1 MDDESIVSLYLHRD
15 DDAIRL
21 TSEKYGTRLRALA
34 YGITQDD
41 QTAEE
46 CENDTYLQAWNSIP
60 PHEPCSYL
68 YAFLARITRHIALN
82 HCRDRARLKRS
93 AHICQLSREM
103 EQCLP
108 APDDTASR
116 MDEIVLR
123 EAINGFLAG
132 LSEEKRNIF
141 LRRYWFLDSIGD
153 ISQRYG
159 LSESKVKIIL
169 FRSRN
174 QLRQHLQKEGF
185 SI

>member
-1 MDDESIVSLYLHRD
+1 MDDENIVSLYLCRD
-15 DDAIRL
+15 DEAIRL
-21 TSEKYGTRLRALA
+21 TSIKYGSRLRALA
-34 YGITQDD
+34 YGITEDN

-60 PHEPCSYL
+60 PHEPYHYL
-68 YAFLARITRHIALN
+68 YAFLSRITRHIALN

-103 EQCLP
+103 EQCIP
-108 APDDTASR
+108 TPDDTACR
-116 MDEIVLR
+116 VDEIVLR
-123 EAINGFLAG
+123 EAINGFLAT
-132 LSEEKRNIF
+132 LAEEKRNIF
-141 LRRYWFLDSIGD
+141 LRRYWFLDSIAA

-159 LSESKVKIIL
+159 LSESKVKTIL

-174 QLRQHLQKEGF
+174 QLRHYLQKEGF